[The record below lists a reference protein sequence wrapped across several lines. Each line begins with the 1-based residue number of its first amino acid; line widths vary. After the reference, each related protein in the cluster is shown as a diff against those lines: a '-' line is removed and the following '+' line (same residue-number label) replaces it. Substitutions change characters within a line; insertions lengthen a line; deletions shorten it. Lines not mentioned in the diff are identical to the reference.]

1 MRWSA
6 WSHASRTGVRA
17 KRFLA
22 GGTLAAALVLVPLAF
37 AQQPRWPQRPAGH
50 PTPKPKAS
58 ANDNPYENDRSSGA
72 APATSAT
79 AATTTTA
86 TATAAWPASSTGPV
100 PAPPTE
106 SGDGGKLSPLN
117 PAANEFSD
125 AGPPAASLDYDRLLA
140 DIGSLRAR
148 VAAVSDTLFH
158 SRIAV
163 ALETSGDHGRIAALS
178 VSLDDGVVWT
188 SPPQFRAEDATT
200 VYEHA
205 VAPGHHA
212 VTIDVERR
220 DDRNDTFRTAQ
231 RSRFVVD
238 VPADQRL
245 GVEVKLWDD
254 SSMGGDFP
262 GDKKGTYELR
272 VRMRAKAQ
280 AIGR

>member
-1 MRWSA
+1 MR
-6 WSHASRTGVRA
+6 T
-17 KRFLA
+17 KRLLA
-22 GGTLAAALVLVPLAF
+22 GGTLAAALVLVPVAF
-37 AQQPRWPQRPAGH
+37 AQQPRWPQRPAH
-50 PTPKPKAS
+50 PAPKPKAS
-58 ANDNPYENDRSSGA
+58 ANDNPYETDKPGA
-72 APATSAT
+72 APAAS
-79 AATTTTA
+79 TTA
-86 TATAAWPASSTGPV
+86 TTATAAWPASSTGPV
-100 PAPPTE
+100 PPPPTE

-125 AGPPAASLDYDRLLA
+125 AGPAVASVDYDRLLA

-163 ALETSGDHGRIAALS
+163 SLETSGDHGRIASLS

-200 VYEHA
+200 VYDHA

-212 VTIDVERR
+212 VTVDVERR
-220 DDRNDTFRTAQ
+220 DDRNDSFRSAQ

-245 GVEVKLWDD
+245 GVDVKLWDD
-254 SSMGGDFP
+254 SNMGGDFP
-262 GDKKGTYELR
+262 GDKKGSYELR

-280 AIGR
+280 AIAR

>member
-1 MRWSA
+1 MR
-6 WSHASRTGVRA
+6 T
-17 KRFLA
+17 KRLLA
-22 GGTLAAALVLVPLAF
+22 VGTLAAGLVLVPLAF
-37 AQQPRWPQRPAGH
+37 AQQPRWPQRPASH
-50 PTPKPKAS
+50 PKPKAS
-58 ANDNPYENDRSSGA
+58 SNDNPYETDKASGA
-72 APATSAT
+72 APAASAT
-79 AATTTTA
+79 ATATA
-86 TATAAWPASSTGPV
+86 TATAAWPATSTGPV

-106 SGDGGKLSPLN
+106 AGDGGKLSPLN

-125 AGPPAASLDYDRLLA
+125 AGPPASSLDYDRLLA

-163 ALETSGDHGRIAALS
+163 SLETNGDHGRIAALA

-188 SPPQFRAEDATT
+188 SPASFRAESATT
-200 VYEHA
+200 VYDHA

-220 DDRNDTFRTAQ
+220 DDRNDAFRSAQ

-238 VPADQRL
+238 VPTDERL
-245 GVEVKLWDD
+245 GVEVALWDD
-254 SSMGGDFP
+254 SNMGGDFP
-262 GDKKGTYELR
+262 ADKKGRYELR